1 MDPSLG
7 RFTQPDTIVPTST
20 QGTQAWD
27 RYAFVN
33 NNPVRYTDPTGHD
46 TECGIGQTCPEEED
60 ETTTPPPP
68 QPCSNIDLQCIFPT
82 PFPGTMATPGP
93 QYNLP
98 PTATP
103 TLTPTPIS
111 PPNELLDIIVEES
124 LPSVI
129 DNPSKIIP
137 PGVYD
142 VEQMLNNFG
151 QHIAIVGGWGAG
163 SPLSSL
169 GSYYK
174 NGLPM
179 AATSLWRTIK
189 GIFSSATN
197 VFIPPIPIYI
207 LPIPRYD

>member
-7 RFTQPDTIVPTST
+7 RFTSPDTIVPTGT

-33 NNPVRYTDPTGHD
+33 NNPVRYNDPTGHQ
-46 TECGIGQTCPEEED
+46 IEED
-60 ETTTPPPP
+60 KGGQMGHVDDDPPPP
-68 QPCSNIDLQCIFPT
+68 LQPCSNIDLQCIFPT
-82 PFPGTMATPGP
+82 LFPGTMATPGP

-103 TLTPTPIS
+103 TSTPTPSS
-111 PPNELLDIIVEES
+111 PPNELLDFIVEES
-124 LPSVI
+124 LPSAI
-129 DNPSKIIP
+129 DIPSQIIP
-137 PGVYD
+137 PGLYE
-142 VEQMLNNFG
+142 VEQTLNNIG

-163 SPLSSL
+163 SPLSNL

-197 VFIPPIPIYI
+197 VFFPPIPINV
-207 LPIPRYD
+207 LRIPRGYD